1 MCSTWTVSDWES
13 QIGQISKSWT
23 NQRPAGRCFFC
34 LARSAALTM
43 CPAPSRVPQKIFL
56 HPVPSRVRNKE
67 SRPVSHEKSSYHIK
81 INHQFLLKTCL
92 SPGLLFSSLKSK
104 TLIHFYMQP
113 ARKNLSNIAG
123 EKRTIL
129 YSGTLKKIHLE
140 WSRSKKQGTVYFR

>member
-1 MCSTWTVSDWES
+1 VFNLNCFRLRIADRSNFKKLNKPETGGTMFFLSRPSRRTNNVSH
-13 QIGQISKSWT
+13 
-23 NQRPAGRCFFC
+23 PVP
-34 LARSAALTM
+34 
-43 CPAPSRVPQKIFL
+43 CPAKKSFL

-104 TLIHFYMQP
+104 ILIHFYMQP

-140 WSRSKKQGTVYFR
+140 